1 MSQLVTF
8 SSPDTVTAP
17 YGPYS
22 HVAAVSADA
31 QLVFLSGQVGERPDG
46 TVSDSIEEQ
55 YLQTIQ
61 TIAAILKAEGL
72 GPENIVKLTTYV
84 TKPIPGDRLRAMRH
98 SVFGDIKPAATL
110 LFVPRL
116 AAEDYFVEI
125 ETIAVRG

>member
-8 SSPDTVTAP
+8 TSPDTVTAP

-22 HVAAVSADA
+22 HVASVSADA

-46 TVSDSIEEQ
+46 TVSDSIEDQ
-55 YLQTIQ
+55 YLQAIT

-84 TKPIPGDRLRAMRH
+84 TKPIPSDRLRAARH
-98 SVFGDIKPAATL
+98 SVFGDIAPAATL

-116 AAEDYFVEI
+116 ASEEYFVEI
-125 ETIAVRG
+125 ETIAARR